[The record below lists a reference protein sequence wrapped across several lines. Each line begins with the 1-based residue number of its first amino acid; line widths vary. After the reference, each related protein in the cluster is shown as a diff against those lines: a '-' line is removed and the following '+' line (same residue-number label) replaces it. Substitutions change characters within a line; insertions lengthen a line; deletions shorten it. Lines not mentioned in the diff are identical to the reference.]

1 MCDSAELQQ
10 AEDDNSAASQSEHT
24 SQESH
29 RNTEH
34 MLTQKNSEEEQIE
47 HISDYKHDIFSSN
60 QSADQQESV
69 VSQ

>member
-10 AEDDNSAASQSEHT
+10 AENDDSAVFWSEHAF
-24 SQESH
+24 QELH
-29 RNTEH
+29 RDIECI
-34 MLTQKNSEEEQIE
+34 LIQKSSEEEQIK
-47 HISDYKHDIFSSN
+47 HIFNYKCDISDSN